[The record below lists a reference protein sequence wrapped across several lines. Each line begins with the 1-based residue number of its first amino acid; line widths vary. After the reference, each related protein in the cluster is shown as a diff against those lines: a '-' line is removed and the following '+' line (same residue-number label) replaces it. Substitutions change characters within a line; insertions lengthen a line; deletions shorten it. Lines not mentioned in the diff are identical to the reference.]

1 MKRLCILLAL
11 LLPAGAWAQSTT
23 EFGARASAEVNFRI
37 TKGFHAYA
45 EEEIRIA
52 STSLDDL
59 RHTLGFTYKPFK
71 ALKLGVGYTLINSYS
86 TDYAAFKNPKHR
98 FFADVT
104 GSLNAGDFQFSL
116 KERFQLTH
124 RTGTFNVYQNTPD
137 AMALKSRFTVKYKG
151 FFNVEPYAS
160 FEMRTVLNGPWGT
173 VTGDLVW
180 NKSQTKQYYLYTPEG
195 CTLKQN
201 SEGKYYL
208 EGSPKY
214 THVYNNRYRGEVG
227 VDIAFNKWHSLKPYV
242 LLDFNSV
249 YDINT
254 NSEGTHLFSAGYV
267 NSIRLSAG
275 VSYVYSF

>member
-1 MKRLCILLAL
+1 MKRLCILLAM

-23 EFGARASAEVNFRI
+23 EFGARASAEVNFKI
-37 TKGFHAYA
+37 AKGFHAYA

-86 TDYAAFKNPKHR
+86 TENAAFKNPRHR

-137 AMALKSRFTVKYKG
+137 AMALKSKFTVKYKG

-173 VTGDLVW
+173 AGAEQKW
-180 NKSQTKQYYLYTPEG
+180 NKSQTKQYYDYTPTG
-195 CTLKQN
+195 
-201 SEGKYYL
+201 
-208 EGSPKY
+208 Y

-242 LLDFNSV
+242 LLDFKSD
-249 YDINT
+249 YEIDT
-254 NSEGTHLFSAGYV
+254 NSEGTRIFSAGYV

-275 VSYVYSF
+275 VSYVYNF